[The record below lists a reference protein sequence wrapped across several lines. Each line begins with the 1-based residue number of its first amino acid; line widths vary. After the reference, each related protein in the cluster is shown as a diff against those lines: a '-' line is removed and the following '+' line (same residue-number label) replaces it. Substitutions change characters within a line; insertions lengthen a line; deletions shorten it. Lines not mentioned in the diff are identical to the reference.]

1 MAKKGRNSSVGRSQS
16 KFPSIRRSG
25 IRKGSGRRIS
35 APQLPE
41 LVVVERFGTD
51 EDGVP
56 LARPVAWPGPGPAP
70 TLRLVEAGHTEP
82 LPMGA
87 RASARLV
94 ARETGETEARIIRT
108 LSPARARIVGV
119 YRRGFREGAV
129 TPADRRNRAEY
140 RVGERDANGAE
151 DDELV
156 IAEQLSTGRIGSPR
170 VRIIERLGQSSDAGA
185 ISLLAIASYDI
196 PTEFPI
202 AAIAE
207 AEAARPAPLAGRT
220 DLRDIPL
227 VTIDGADARDFDDA
241 VWAEPDADPENRGG
255 WHLVVA
261 IADVCWY
268 VRPGIA
274 LDQEARRRGNSVY
287 FPDRVVPMLPEAL
300 SNELCSL
307 KPGVD
312 RACLAVHLWI
322 DAAGRKR
329 GHRFER
335 GMMRSATRLTY
346 EEIQAAHEAQS
357 ARALLIPQEALTA
370 LYGGFAALGRARAA
384 RGALELDISE
394 DRVVLDAE
402 GHPVGISRAA
412 RLDSHR
418 LIEEFMILANVAA
431 AEELEARRQLCMY
444 RIHDGPDPQKLE
456 ELRVLLDEIGIPGL
470 NLAKGQT
477 PKPELFNRVLQRAA
491 STRAAALVNELV
503 LRCQAQAAYSPNNIG
518 HFGLA
523 LRRYAHFT
531 SPIRRYADLLV
542 HRALIA
548 GRRAQGRDALPFNT
562 DRDELAAVAEHI
574 SITERRAVAAERA
587 ALERYRATLL
597 AGSIGRVF
605 SGRVSGVAEFGL
617 FVTAAEN
624 GADGLVPI
632 ATLPGDYYDR
642 DERAHRL
649 TGRRSGRIFQIG
661 DEVSVRLVEVDAI
674 GGRIV
679 FRIED
684 DGETARVVGGS
695 EPVARRRFGRRR

>member
-241 VWAEPDADPENRGG
+241 VWAEPDPDSENRGG
-255 WHLVVA
+255 WHIVVA
-261 IADVCWY
+261 IADVAWY
-268 VRPGIA
+268 VRPGTA
-274 LDQEARRRGNSVY
+274 LDREARRRGNSVY

-418 LIEEFMILANVAA
+418 LIEEFMILADVAA

-444 RIHDGPDPQKLE
+444 RVHDGPDPQKLE

-548 GRRAQGRDALPFNT
+548 GGNAAGGDFGAGGLPPGV
-562 DRDELAAVAEHI
+562 DREQMVAIGEHI
-574 SITERRAVAAERA
+574 SATERRAIAAERA
-587 ALERYRATLL
+587 AIDRYRATLL
-597 AGSIGRVF
+597 ANAVGGTF
-605 SGRVSGVAEFGL
+605 SGQISGVADFGL
-617 FVTAAEN
+617 FVTLSDS
-624 GADGLVPI
+624 GANGLVPI
-632 ATLPGDYYDR
+632 STLPPDYYDR
-642 DERAHRL
+642 REKPPRL
-649 TGRRSGRIFQIG
+649 VGRRYGGVFQLG
-661 DEVSVRLVEVDAI
+661 SAVTVRLVEADAI
-674 GGRIV
+674 GGRLL
-679 FRIED
+679 FRLEQ
-684 DGETARVVGGS
+684 ERRPVRGS
-695 EPVARRRFGRRR
+695 RGSRQG

>member
-41 LVVVERFGTD
+41 LVVVERFGID

-56 LARPVAWPGPGPAP
+56 LARPVSWPGPGPAP
-70 TLRLVEAGHTEP
+70 TLRLVETGLTEAF
-82 LPMGA
+82 PMGA

-108 LSPARARIVGV
+108 LSPASARIVGV

-307 KPGVD
+307 KPGVE
-312 RACLAVHLWI
+312 RACLAIHLWL
-322 DAAGRKR
+322 DAAGEIVRHQTIR
-329 GHRFER
+329 GL
-335 GMMRSATRLTY
+335 MRSAARLTY
-346 EEIQAAHEAQS
+346 EEVQAAIDGPPGPLRDQILAPLYG
-357 ARALLIPQEALTA
+357 AYRALDQ
-370 LYGGFAALGRARAA
+370 ARRR
-384 RGALELDISE
+384 RGTLELDLPE
-394 DRVVLDAE
+394 RRVVLDA
-402 GHPVGISRAA
+402 GG
-412 RLDSHR
+412 
-418 LIEEFMILANVAA
+418 
-431 AEELEARRQLCMY
+431 
-444 RIHDGPDPQKLE
+444 
-456 ELRVLLDEIGIPGL
+456 
-470 NLAKGQT
+470 
-477 PKPELFNRVLQRAA
+477 
-491 STRAAALVNELV
+491 
-503 LRCQAQAAYSPNNIG
+503 
-518 HFGLA
+518 
-523 LRRYAHFT
+523 
-531 SPIRRYADLLV
+531 
-542 HRALIA
+542 
-548 GRRAQGRDALPFNT
+548 
-562 DRDELAAVAEHI
+562 AVA
-574 SITERRAVAAERA
+574 R
-587 ALERYRATLL
+587 
-597 AGSIGRVF
+597 
-605 SGRVSGVAEFGL
+605 
-617 FVTAAEN
+617 
-624 GADGLVPI
+624 
-632 ATLPGDYYDR
+632 
-642 DERAHRL
+642 
-649 TGRRSGRIFQIG
+649 
-661 DEVSVRLVEVDAI
+661 
-674 GGRIV
+674 
-679 FRIED
+679 
-684 DGETARVVGGS
+684 
-695 EPVARRRFGRRR
+695 